1 MNASQERPLG
11 WSPLFGRY
19 AASDSSA
26 LFCSMIHAMLAQSS
40 TVVDVGCGRGGAVET
55 LDGTDPLDFRGEGRH
70 IIGIDVDAV
79 GTDNPVID
87 EFRQIEGNRWP
98 LDDASVDLAISDW
111 TLEHVEDPAA
121 FVAELTRVLRPG
133 GVFIARTVNRNS
145 VPALGAR
152 MVPNRHHAKVVA
164 RLQPGRQER
173 DVFPTAYQLNS
184 RKAVG
189 RLMNRDFEWSMT
201 SHGGL
206 QHYLQPW
213 PWAARVA
220 RVTEQRFP
228 EANRL
233 TLLLC
238 ARKRPVSG

>member
-11 WSPLFGRY
+11 WSPLFGKY
-19 AASDSSA
+19 AGSDSSA
-26 LFCSMIHAMLAQSS
+26 LFISMIHSLLPHAG
-40 TVVDVGCGRGGAVET
+40 TVVDVGCGRGGAVEEH
-55 LDGTDPLDFRGEGRH
+55 DGGDPLDFRGEGRQV
-70 IIGIDVDAV
+70 IGIDVDPV

-87 EFRQIEGNRWP
+87 EFRQIDGARWP
-98 LDDASVDLAISDW
+98 LEDASVDLAVSDW

-152 MVPNRHHAKVVA
+152 MVPNKHHAKVVG
-164 RLQPGRQER
+164 RLQPGREER
-173 DVFPTAYQLNS
+173 DVFPTAYRMNS
-184 RKAVG
+184 RKALSG
-189 RLMNRDFEWSMT
+189 LLDRDFEWSMT

-213 PWAARVA
+213 PLAARVA

-238 ARKRPVSG
+238 ARKRPDAG